1 MRNLL
6 LILTLFFAIQLRAQ
20 TGPAGVGNSSNNGL
34 WLRADAINLADSTS
48 LSTWADTS
56 GNDNDAIQLTAGR
69 QPIFYDSSA
78 LNKQPVVRLDG
89 NNDQLVVADAD
100 ILDNTSA
107 ITYFAVIRPY
117 NIDGSARGILG
128 KRITFTVSEQY
139 AYTWFLYTGNRMFL
153 DTHTNNDRFS
163 TGTSFSNST
172 NYILS
177 WRFNG
182 NLAASQRSR
191 MWSGSTIVATSSDAS
206 TSLPNSNQAVAIG
219 ALNVDYG
226 TYFNA
231 DYAEI
236 IHFNYEVDSLERILI
251 NNYLSAKYNIS
262 IAANDL
268 YVQDNPAN
276 GDYDFDVAGIGR
288 IDASTIQDTAR
299 GSGIL
304 TVLNPT
310 DLDNN
315 EYLIWGHNGD
325 TAQAVV
331 YDDIPAEMEGR
342 FQRVW
347 RFSEV
352 DGSGSSVDVGD
363 VDLRWDLNNLGPITT
378 TDLRLLI
385 DSDGDGFFNDETP
398 ISGAVHLGGNSYEF
412 SSVSGIE
419 DGTRMTIGT
428 IDIAQSPLPI
438 ELVDFNVKAIDTRN
452 ALINWSTA
460 SEVNNDYF
468 TLLKSK
474 DGINWEEFQQLNGA
488 GNSTKTLNY
497 QLIDSKPYYPTCY
510 YKLKQTDFN
519 GESESFAPKSIQFR
533 QHHDLNEHS
542 VFPNPVREKLR
553 IRLSEEVH
561 FLRLMNVKGQTFKL
575 AFEQDEH
582 TLFIDVSTLKKGTYY
597 LQINHQF
604 YPFIKQ

>member
-6 LILTLFFAIQLRAQ
+6 LILTSIFAFQLSGQ
-20 TGPAGVGNSSNNGL
+20 TGPAGVGNSSSNGL
-34 WLRADAINLADSTS
+34 WLRADAIKLADSTS

-107 ITYFAVIRPY
+107 ITYFAVVRPY
-117 NIDGSARGILG
+117 NLNGSARGILG

-236 IHFNYEVDSLERILI
+236 IHFNYEIDSLERILI
-251 NNYLSAKYNIS
+251 NNYLSAKYNIA
-262 IAANDL
+262 IAANDI
-268 YVQDNPAN
+268 YVQDNPGN

-304 TVLNPT
+304 TVLNPN
-310 DLDNN
+310 DLNN
-315 EYLIWGHNGD
+315 DEYLIWGHNGD

-488 GNSTKTLNY
+488 GNSTKTLHY
-497 QLIDSKPYYPTCY
+497 QLTDSKPFYPTCY
-510 YKLKQTDFN
+510 YQLKQTDYN
-519 GESESFAPKSIQFR
+519 GEVEFFSPKSIQFKR
-533 QHHDLNEHS
+533 QQGLSEQS
-542 VFPNPVREKLR
+542 VFPNPVKDKLNLK
-553 IRLSEEVH
+553 ITEEVL
-561 FLRLMNVKGQTFKL
+561 FLRLMNIKGQTFEL

-582 TLFIDVSTLKKGTYY
+582 ALIMDVSTLQKGTYY
-597 LQINHQF
+597 LQLNHQF
-604 YPFIKQ
+604 YTFIKQ